1 MLPFW
6 AVGDL
11 QRGEMSEKPPGGTSS
26 DRVKTKTLR
35 TIKYIIAEKILA
47 VKWIC
52 DIYGLKDSE
61 KERLVFCVR
70 NAPGLRG
77 IFNLA
82 GVVMPALLIDGK
94 VAGKWKKKDKRLVV
108 TTFKSAA
115 RQEKDIIADFAA

>member
-26 DRVKTKTLR
+26 GRVKTQTLR

-77 IFNLA
+77 IFNFA
-82 GVVMPALLIDGK
+82 GIVSPALLIDGK
-94 VAGKWKKKDKRLVV
+94 AAGKWKKKNIKLVI
-108 TTFKSAA
+108 TMFKSAA
-115 RQEKDIIADFAA
+115 RQTQNR